1 MGKLFDGKLVFTQI
15 PLLLKYLPVTMELAV
30 TAMIASLILGL
41 LLALVKIKKVPVL
54 KQLVSIYISVIR
66 GTPILVQLYV
76 TYFGI
81 PMLLKYINFK
91 CGTNYNVNGVAPI
104 VYAFVA
110 LALNESAFNA
120 EIIRASLESVDKG
133 QVEAASALG
142 MNYFQALIR
151 IILPEAIVV
160 ALPSLAFVCSVVEMT
175 AEGKILAGRNYRY
188 FEVYIS
194 LAIIYWVITFVLER
208 VISYLEKKLRV
219 PEDAPALLDIR
230 DTEVE

>member
-142 MNYFQALIR
+142 MNYPGIDKDH
-151 IILPEAIVV
+151 
-160 ALPSLAFVCSVVEMT
+160 PSGGNRGSTPIPWKCIYRT
-175 AEGKILAGRNYRY
+175 DQRNFSCICLFR
-188 FEVYIS
+188 S
-194 LAIIYWVITFVLER
+194 GDDCR
-208 VISYLEKKLRV
+208 RKDSCGKKL
-219 PEDAPALLDIR
+219 PLL
-230 DTEVE
+230 

>member
-81 PMLLKYINFK
+81 PMLLKYINPNIN
-91 CGTNYNVNGVAPI
+91 TNVTFDTYFPARHI
-104 VYAFVA
+104 VICY
-110 LALNESAFNA
+110 
-120 EIIRASLESVDKG
+120 
-133 QVEAASALG
+133 
-142 MNYFQALIR
+142 
-151 IILPEAIVV
+151 
-160 ALPSLAFVCSVVEMT
+160 
-175 AEGKILAGRNYRY
+175 
-188 FEVYIS
+188 
-194 LAIIYWVITFVLER
+194 
-208 VISYLEKKLRV
+208 
-219 PEDAPALLDIR
+219 
-230 DTEVE
+230 

>member
-81 PMLLKYINFK
+81 PMILKYINFK

-151 IILPEAIVV
+151 CH
-160 ALPSLAFVCSVVEMT
+160 PSGSNRGSTPIPGKCIYRTDQRNFSCICLFCS
-175 AEGKILAGRNYRY
+175 GDDRRRKDPCG
-188 FEVYIS
+188 
-194 LAIIYWVITFVLER
+194 
-208 VISYLEKKLRV
+208 KKL
-219 PEDAPALLDIR
+219 PLL
-230 DTEVE
+230 

>member
-91 CGTNYNVNGVAPI
+91 CGTNYKIG
-104 VYAFVA
+104 
-110 LALNESAFNA
+110 
-120 EIIRASLESVDKG
+120 RAHV
-133 QVEAASALG
+133 
-142 MNYFQALIR
+142 
-151 IILPEAIVV
+151 
-160 ALPSLAFVCSVVEMT
+160 
-175 AEGKILAGRNYRY
+175 
-188 FEVYIS
+188 
-194 LAIIYWVITFVLER
+194 
-208 VISYLEKKLRV
+208 
-219 PEDAPALLDIR
+219 
-230 DTEVE
+230 

>member
-1 MGKLFDGKLVFTQI
+1 M
-15 PLLLKYLPVTMELAV
+15 
-30 TAMIASLILGL
+30 
-41 LLALVKIKKVPVL
+41 
-54 KQLVSIYISVIR
+54 R

-151 IILPEAIVV
+151 II
-160 ALPSLAFVCSVVEMT
+160 PSGGNRGSTPIPWECGLS
-175 AEGKILAGRNYRY
+175 
-188 FEVYIS
+188 
-194 LAIIYWVITFVLER
+194 
-208 VISYLEKKLRV
+208 
-219 PEDAPALLDIR
+219 D
-230 DTEVE
+230 

>member
-120 EIIRASLESVDKG
+120 EIIRASLANQRYLFGDRLTESDVRLYVTLVRFDCAYYP
-133 QVEAASALG
+133 VFRL
-142 MNYFQALIR
+142 N
-151 IILPEAIVV
+151 
-160 ALPSLAFVCSVVEMT
+160 
-175 AEGKILAGRNYRY
+175 
-188 FEVYIS
+188 
-194 LAIIYWVITFVLER
+194 
-208 VISYLEKKLRV
+208 KKLLRDY
-219 PEDAPALLDIR
+219 PNLWHMQEICIR
-230 DTEVE
+230 HRDLATQRILRRSRSIIISIAARPMNLRSCQMDRMKPYG

>member
-66 GTPILVQLYV
+66 GTPVLVQLYV

-91 CGTNYNVNGVAPI
+91 CGTNYNVNGVAP
-104 VYAFVA
+104 VSYTH
-110 LALNESAFNA
+110 LTLPTN
-120 EIIRASLESVDKG
+120 SLV
-133 QVEAASALG
+133 
-142 MNYFQALIR
+142 
-151 IILPEAIVV
+151 
-160 ALPSLAFVCSVVEMT
+160 
-175 AEGKILAGRNYRY
+175 
-188 FEVYIS
+188 
-194 LAIIYWVITFVLER
+194 
-208 VISYLEKKLRV
+208 
-219 PEDAPALLDIR
+219 
-230 DTEVE
+230 

>member
-120 EIIRASLESVDKG
+120 EIIRASLESVWRK
-133 QVEAASALG
+133 
-142 MNYFQALIR
+142 R
-151 IILPEAIVV
+151 
-160 ALPSLAFVCSVVEMT
+160 PSVPQHQCEKWT
-175 AEGKILAGRNYRY
+175 D
-188 FEVYIS
+188 
-194 LAIIYWVITFVLER
+194 IYQRGFKQCGCRGLY
-208 VISYLEKKLRV
+208 SG
-219 PEDAPALLDIR
+219 
-230 DTEVE
+230 

>member
-142 MNYFQALIR
+142 MNYFQALTDH
-151 IILPEAIVV
+151 
-160 ALPSLAFVCSVVEMT
+160 PSGGNRGSTPIPWKCIYRT
-175 AEGKILAGRNYRY
+175 DQRNFSCICLFR
-188 FEVYIS
+188 S
-194 LAIIYWVITFVLER
+194 GDDR
-208 VISYLEKKLRV
+208 RRKDSCGKKL
-219 PEDAPALLDIR
+219 PLL
-230 DTEVE
+230 

>member
-1 MGKLFDGKLVFTQI
+1 
-15 PLLLKYLPVTMELAV
+15 
-30 TAMIASLILGL
+30 MI
-41 LLALVKIKKVPVL
+41 
-54 KQLVSIYISVIR
+54 
-66 GTPILVQLYV
+66 
-76 TYFGI
+76 
-81 PMLLKYINFK
+81 LKYINFK

-160 ALPSLAFVCSVVEMT
+160 ALPSLGNAFIGLIKGTSFAFVCSVVEMT